1 MQKSLWLWWYHY
13 NLCLIEV
20 LLSYQLMYCLV
31 LNDNAILLYYLSFC
45 LFVCICFFYSVC
57 KIMTKSRKY
66 IYFVISVIVKG
77 NKQEKFSCIKHNH
90 LVISVPLYH
99 HFPHLLHVPV
109 RLEDV
114 SIDVHAPSYLSN
126 LRKPY
131 SPSLTLR
138 AMSPCWDP
146 DLAESFWRIYSYF
159 HLSSFSLF
167 L

>member
-1 MQKSLWLWWYHY
+1 MILP
-13 NLCLIEV
+13 
-20 LLSYQLMYCLV
+20 YCF
-31 LNDNAILLYYLSFC
+31 IIC
-45 LFVCICFFYSVC
+45 HFVCICFFYSVC
-57 KIMTKSRKY
+57 IIMTTSRKY

-138 AMSPCWDP
+138 AMSCWIL
-146 DLAESFWRIYSYF
+146 LA
-159 HLSSFSLF
+159 HLFLFSLKF
-167 L
+167 ILFVFITVTILVGRLWSCWIYGVSLW